1 MMRKLIAGGILT
13 AMLSGLAWAA
23 KRHISYGERIIK
35 LETKEKTNSEL
46 LKEVRDDVKVI
57 LERL

>member
-1 MMRKLIAGGILT
+1 MRKLIAGSMLT
-13 AMLSGLAWAA
+13 VMLSGLAWAA

-35 LETKEKTNSEL
+35 LETREKTNREL

-57 LERL
+57 LEKL